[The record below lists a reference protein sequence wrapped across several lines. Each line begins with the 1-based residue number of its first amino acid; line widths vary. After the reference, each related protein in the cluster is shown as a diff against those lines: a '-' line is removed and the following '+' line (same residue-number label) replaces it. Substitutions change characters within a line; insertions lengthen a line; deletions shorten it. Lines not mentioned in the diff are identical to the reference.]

1 RTFLLS
7 SGQKPKFQKTLIPL
21 LSEFRR
27 TELRSNP
34 RLKDQTTFD
43 RRETRREA

>member
-1 RTFLLS
+1 
-7 SGQKPKFQKTLIPL
+7 KTQNFRNPYSF

-27 TELRSNP
+27 TELRSSH
-34 RLKDQTTFD
+34 RLKDQTTSD